1 MKFSKRS
8 ICSFSVVALLLLLC
22 GTRAAYAQFDTGTIA
37 GTVHDAN
44 GAVVTGAAITV
55 TNSGTGR
62 VYESTT
68 NSDGDYVV
76 PSVPEGTYRVEATRE
91 GFATSI
97 VENVIVHAS
106 ESVRTDLALKVGAKV
121 EQITVTAAATTVNT
135 LTSDLGNTIE
145 ERRVNQLPLNGRDF
159 TDLIALV
166 PGSVTTAGFGQT
178 SLGGNETSFAGVN
191 ILLDG
196 ADATRIDT
204 NATSLQ
210 LGREAARITR
220 ASVDSV
226 AEFRVISGVYSAEYG
241 RSVGDVVNVITKSG
255 TNDFHGGVF
264 EFFRNDALDARNF
277 FAVRGEPTPL
287 RLNQF
292 GANLGGPIVKN
303 KLFFFVNYE
312 GARQVVTNAQ
322 QFHVLN
328 GVERAKFVAATQ
340 PIVNAIPVGNGGPFL
355 LNGMPTIFDIFNG
368 TLRNTLSEN
377 TGSVKLDWTATSRD
391 ALSARYNINDSF
403 TSSQYGPAIGQVAP
417 VPARSQFLKLSW
429 NHTLSSTMLNELG
442 FALNKSEVT
451 DLGGGGAFPIT
462 TITCFPP
469 LDCGVLPGPGLFAS
483 MNTGTSY
490 QVLDTFSIVHG
501 RHSMRFGTDIRH
513 NLTDRGLGTQQ
524 FLSYGTLSDMQ
535 KNNSAFAL
543 STLGF
548 PLTRFRNTN
557 WNFFGQ
563 DDIRIKPNLTLNIG
577 LRYEYNSVL
586 HDADKRTSNFDF
598 ATQTLLP
605 PGQSLYNPDR
615 NNFAP
620 RVGFSWD
627 PFKKGKTA
635 VRGGFGIFYNPQ
647 LTGAVLSL
655 PGNNNQNVS
664 VNIFDFFFI
673 PGFSCGGYLLTFP
686 VPNPAPTCTPAG
698 LANVNGIDRHL
709 RDSYSEHWSLGVQQE
724 LFRNTVL
731 DVSYVG
737 NHGVKLPAG
746 AAFAGLELNSV
757 NPVTGM
763 RFLNQNFG
771 DERFLGDFLTSKYD
785 ALQVALRRHAGRLT
799 LDANYTWSHEFDNA
813 VSVFGAFQ
821 NARNIRG
828 DYSEGDIDVR
838 NNFTGD
844 VVYEFARWNAVPK
857 VLGDG
862 WEVASIF
869 QARSGLPVNIVE
881 NPATFGFDPLRPN
894 PVAGVSVRPS
904 NYSTPNNQ
912 LNPNAFVAPPA
923 NTFGTL
929 RRNAARGPRFAQWD
943 FSVIK
948 NTAITE
954 RFKVQF
960 RGEFFNIL
968 NHPNFANPDGNLS
981 DASFGRST
989 STIGNLV
996 GVGTSRQVQLALK
1009 LLF

>member
-1 MKFSKRS
+1 MRYSNRS
-8 ICSFSVVALLLLLC
+8 ICSLCLAALLMVLC
-22 GTRAAYAQFDTGTIA
+22 GAGAAFAQYDTGTIA
-37 GTVHDAN
+37 GTVLDAH
-44 GAVVTGAAITV
+44 GAVVAGAAVKITN
-55 TNSGTGR
+55 TGTGR
-62 VYESTT
+62 VYHVTT
-68 NSDGDYVV
+68 NSEGDYVV
-76 PSVPEGTYRVEATRE
+76 PSVPEGTYRVEATRD

-97 VENVIVHAS
+97 VENVVVHAS
-106 ESVRTDLALKVGAKV
+106 ESVRADLALKVGAMV
-121 EQITVTAAATTVNT
+121 EQITVTAEATTINT
-135 LTSDLGNTIE
+135 LSSDLGNTIE
-145 ERRVNQLPLNGRDF
+145 GRRVNQLPLNGRDF
-159 TDLIALV
+159 TDLMALV
-166 PGSVTTAGFGQT
+166 PGSVTTGQFGQT

-196 ADATRIDT
+196 ADATRGDT

-210 LGREAARITR
+210 LGRETARITR

-255 TNDFHGGVF
+255 TNDLHGGVF

-277 FAVRGEPTPL
+277 FAVPGEPTPL

-292 GANLGGPIVKN
+292 GGNLGGPIAKN
-303 KLFFFVNYE
+303 KLFFFINYE
-312 GARQVVTNAQ
+312 GARQIVTNAQ

-328 GVERAKFVAATQ
+328 AVERAKFVAATR
-340 PIVNAIPVGNGGPFL
+340 PIVNAIPPGNGGPFL
-355 LNGMPTIFDIFNG
+355 INGMPTVFDIFNG
-368 TLRNTLSEN
+368 ALRNTLRED
-377 TGSVKLDWTATSRD
+377 TGSEKVDWTATSKD
-391 ALSARYNINDSF
+391 TLSARYNINDSF
-403 TSSQYGPAIGQVAP
+403 TSSQYGPAIGQTAP
-417 VPARSQFLKLSW
+417 VPGRSQFLKLSW
-429 NHTLSSTMLNELG
+429 NRTVSSTMLNELG
-442 FALNKSEVT
+442 FALNRNAVT

-462 TITCFPP
+462 AITCFL

-490 QVLDTFSIVHG
+490 QVLDTFSLVHG
-501 RHSMRFGTDIRH
+501 RHSMRFGADIRH

-524 FLSYGTLSDMQ
+524 FLSYGSLSDMETG
-535 KNNSAFAL
+535 NSAFAL
-543 STLGF
+543 GTLGF
-548 PLTRFRNTN
+548 PLTKFRNTN
-557 WNFFGQ
+557 WNFFAQ
-563 DDIRIKPNLTLNIG
+563 DDIRLKPNFTVNIG
-577 LRYEYNSVL
+577 LRYEYNTVL
-586 HDADKRTSNFDF
+586 HDADNKTSNFDF
-598 ATQTLLP
+598 ATQALLP
-605 PGQSLYNPDR
+605 VGQSFYNSDR

-635 VRGGFGIFYNPQ
+635 IRGGFGIFYNPQ

-655 PGNNNQNVS
+655 PGNNNQNLS
-664 VNIFDFFFI
+664 INIFDFFFI

-686 VPNPAPTCTPAG
+686 VPNPTPVCTPASP
-698 LANVNGIDRHL
+698 ANVNGIDRNL
-709 RDSYSEHWSLGVQQE
+709 RDSYSEHWSFGVQQE

-731 DVSYVG
+731 EVSYVG
-737 NHGVKLPAG
+737 NHGLKLPAG
-746 AAFAGLELNSV
+746 AAFAGLQLNSV
-757 NPVTGM
+757 NPVTMM

-771 DERFLGDFLTSKYD
+771 DERFLGDFLTSKYN
-785 ALQVALRRHAGRLT
+785 AMQVALRRHAGRLT

-838 NNFTGD
+838 NNFTGS
-844 VVYEFARWNAVPK
+844 VVYEAPRWNALPK
-857 VLGDG
+857 LLGDG
-862 WEVASIF
+862 WELASIF
-869 QARSGLPVNIVE
+869 QARGGLPVNIVE

-894 PVAGVSVRPS
+894 PVAGVSTRPS

-912 LNPNAFVAPPA
+912 LNKNAFVAPPP

-948 NTAITE
+948 NTALTE
-954 RFKVQF
+954 RLKLQF
-960 RGEFFNIL
+960 RSEFFNIL
-968 NHPNFANPDGNLS
+968 NHPNFANPDGTLAN
-981 DASFGRST
+981 ATFGKST
-989 STIGNLV
+989 QTIGNLV
-996 GVGTSRQVQLALK
+996 GIGTSRQVQFAVK